1 MQKSNRVRQTK
12 DTNHFRESDSA
23 DKHEVHG
30 IKYSLAG
37 VDFDLDERDDDLF
50 DRAHNRS
57 RFAEPYISGNY
68 SGIGPRDYKRSD
80 ERIYEDVCEALY
92 RSSLV
97 DASDITVKVSDGL
110 VTLSGTV
117 ENRFSKREAESCVE
131 NITGVVD
138 VLNEIRL
145 SNITEAPRQEHQ

>member
-1 MQKSNRVRQTK
+1 MQKSNRVSQTK
-12 DTNHFRESDSA
+12 GSNQFRESDST

-30 IKYSLAG
+30 IQYSLAG

-50 DRAHNRS
+50 DREYNRS
-57 RFAEPYISGNY
+57 RFAEPYTNGNY

-80 ERIYEDVCEALY
+80 ERIREDVCEALY
-92 RSSLV
+92 RNSLV
-97 DASDITVKVSDGL
+97 DASDITVKVNDGL
-110 VTLSGTV
+110 VILSGTV
-117 ENRFSKREAESCVE
+117 ENRFSKREAENCVE

-145 SNITEAPRQEHQ
+145 SHIKEGPHLEHQ